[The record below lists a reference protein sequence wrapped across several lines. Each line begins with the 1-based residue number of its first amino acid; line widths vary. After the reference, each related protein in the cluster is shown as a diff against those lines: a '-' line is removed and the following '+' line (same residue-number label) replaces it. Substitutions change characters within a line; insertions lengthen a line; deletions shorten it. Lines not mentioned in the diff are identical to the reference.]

1 MKRISGFIILP
12 SSHPK
17 IETPNFRLSGRQS
30 SYRWLKK
37 ILGRVRNSSIP
48 GNKDYSYTKAFR
60 IFRKYHTE
68 YFKQSRAKQGLKQ
81 RRLGLVR

>member
-12 SSHPK
+12 SSHPE
-17 IETPNFRLSGRQS
+17 IETPNFRLSRLAAQ
-30 SYRWLKK
+30 LPIVKK
-37 ILGRVRNSSIP
+37 KYLGVRNSSIP
-48 GNKDYSYTKAFR
+48 GNKDYSDTKAFR

-68 YFKQSRAKQGLKQ
+68 YFKKLRAKQGLKQ